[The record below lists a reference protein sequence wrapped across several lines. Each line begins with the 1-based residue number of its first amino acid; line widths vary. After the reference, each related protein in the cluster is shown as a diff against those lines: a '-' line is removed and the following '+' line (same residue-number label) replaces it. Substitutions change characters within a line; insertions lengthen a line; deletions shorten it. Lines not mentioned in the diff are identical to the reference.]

1 MAFVGAPLAVLWPHT
16 PSPAR
21 EHAPAAPRG
30 CGHGGRAR
38 WAGALGA
45 IASPGVLPAKDGD
58 MGAQQLEE
66 FLDVFRESVAAETFV
81 KGTLSQNKGEDRSL
95 TNVYMRLVSLKA
107 GASLQ
112 VKLRHKTND
121 VTKNFPVADAE
132 GAVRELLLAGFRQ
145 AYLFTSTGDWQLK
158 LGKKSW
164 LRRVG
169 KGPTFETAG
178 VQSHD
183 RVKSVAVNTDSHYL
197 RLLGITNAKGEARP
211 GKKDKLKQI
220 QQFVSV
226 VSRAVDDS
234 KLAAE
239 VRAQG
244 RALRMVDM
252 GCGKGY
258 LTFAAHCHLSDVC
271 AIPVRTQGVELRQQ
285 LVDDTNGWSE
295 ELGIAPT
302 GEASSAAGQ
311 ADETGLSFV
320 QGYISDALARIP
332 GTEGPT
338 DVLVALHACDTATD
352 DAIRAGIN
360 AGARVIIVAPCCH
373 KELRGQM
380 DGARGQRAG
389 GVLQDVFAHGILTG
403 RTAEVTTDALR
414 ALLLEIMG
422 YRTQVFEFIDGV
434 HTAKNVMIT
443 AIRREKPL
451 GQKQQQELRQRLAA
465 LMAFYGVGVQR
476 LAMHMGENPESQDP
490 RYLMQ
495 KTTLQHSI
503 DLREAMTDGAQ
514 AVPGKRPRT
523 AGSDVT
529 L

>member
-1 MAFVGAPLAVLWPHT
+1 MLLWRAAACCCLAALHSDIMTHVMAEGNLPAPPAWCLHFSPGRLGPGRKECNDAAFGRASAPWWRRCDAACAPPLALHVPGHTPLGRAPLLD
-16 PSPAR
+16 R
-21 EHAPAAPRG
+21 LR
-30 CGHGGRAR
+30 
-38 WAGALGA
+38 AGALLATVGGA
-45 IASPGVLPAKDGD
+45 QPAKQGD
-58 MGAQQLEE
+58 IGAQELAG

-81 KGTLSQNKGEDRSL
+81 KATLSQNKGDDRTL

-132 GAVRELLLAGFRQ
+132 SVVRDLLLGGFYQ

-158 LGKKSW
+158 LGKKPW
-164 LRRVG
+164 LQRVG
-169 KGPTFETAG
+169 KGPTFATAG

-183 RVKSVAVNTDSHYL
+183 RVKNVPVNTESRYL
-197 RLLGITNAKGEARP
+197 QLLGITNAQGEARP
-211 GKKDKLKQI
+211 GKQDKLKQI

-226 VSRAVDDS
+226 VSRAVEES
-234 KLAAE
+234 KLSAD

-258 LTFAAHCHLSDVC
+258 LTFAAHCHLSDAC
-271 AIPVRTQGVELRQQ
+271 ALPIRTQGVELRQQ

-302 GEASSAAGQ
+302 GEASAPGQ
-311 ADETGLSFV
+311 GDETGLSFV
-320 QGYISDALARIP
+320 QGYISDVLARIP

-352 DAIRAGIN
+352 DAIRAGIS

-380 DGARGQRAG
+380 DGSGGQKG
-389 GVLQDVFAHGILTG
+389 GGILQDVLAHGILAG

-422 YRTQVFEFIDGV
+422 YR
-434 HTAKNVMIT
+434 
-443 AIRREKPL
+443 
-451 GQKQQQELRQRLAA
+451 
-465 LMAFYGVGVQR
+465 
-476 LAMHMGENPESQDP
+476 
-490 RYLMQ
+490 
-495 KTTLQHSI
+495 
-503 DLREAMTDGAQ
+503 
-514 AVPGKRPRT
+514 
-523 AGSDVT
+523 
-529 L
+529 